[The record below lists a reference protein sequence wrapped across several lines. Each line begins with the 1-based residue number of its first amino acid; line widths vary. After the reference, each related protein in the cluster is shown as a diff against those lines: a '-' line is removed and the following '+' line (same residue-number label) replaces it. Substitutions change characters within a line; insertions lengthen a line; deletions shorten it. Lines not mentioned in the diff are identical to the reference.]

1 MVHLLLEDY
10 ASKRNK
16 ILKDP
21 KFLELYGKY
30 TQGIFGG
37 AHRLPKETFIDNI
50 AKAFDPTY
58 NVTVNPQTNALN
70 GDSRYLD
77 FIFTN
82 LYSGNIT
89 PDQANVA
96 HEALNAYRLQT
107 SRNNPQIS
115 KDLQSYKVF
124 FPDEAIK
131 DRQGETLPGLI
142 KAMEEYTRVY
152 DFNATVHTNLQKTLA
167 AFQDNNI
174 DEVYANSMYK
184 FFRIDA
190 VDAAKIMMGNRD
202 PDMDPEFFTSGRSER
217 CSGYWCL
224 PRMPSYFPCWVAVDV
239 YGFMDY
245 AFAPKPGANYSG
257 PEIKNRF
264 NHNDSVCKMSPASY
278 EAVLDFFQNYGA
290 QDPRVINSFKT
301 SFLRI
306 GSGNALRN
314 YGSPKPGGYHYDDY
328 IKFLVR
334 LPNLDVIYRL
344 TNERFSSNISFATR
358 ICGISPTGITETTG
372 YQDKVGLGL
381 KDLHDYYP
389 GKKVIS
395 FAPLFK
401 SIENMHGTSLTD
413 TDFSY
418 NKYVARFI
426 PSLIDD
432 FKQSFVQDTDLLAD
446 GARGYEVLNDFIV
459 KKLPTI
465 HHYRE
470 EFAKKIATQ
479 ITKLLEQ
486 ERLYFDA
493 TTDVKKLDAVAK
505 SIKTLSQSAQY
516 RPYFDEYTQLVETLK
531 DSFAYYMSMGGAFNW
546 TDEEGTIAAS
556 PNVLDSFAEYIENS
570 TIENKQ
576 KLFDAYAQSMYNKLT
591 GYNAQEITAAAFTK
605 LFDIAAKMNL
615 PRETSIKK
623 IISTLEKGI
632 ARKSSSAIT
641 NIARQVLNDEEIKTY
656 INQNKKYINKIAPHF
671 AQLLAIID
679 PKSDFG
685 KMYPKIA
692 KFRLSQRYTN
702 REQRIKFYNDLKALS
717 TDGYINNRPEFT
729 LGNNNA
735 PVIRTLGESYM
746 VPATVENIQK
756 VISLR
761 GNGYSAKDFQ
771 QMLPNLAMLINAGF
785 KPRHL
790 FFNFQDSLNNVQA
803 KIRSKRFDLP
813 GMTILV
819 GDFNGKT
826 IATNEEGII
835 YFLDNAG
842 ALVLTRSFGE
852 FQEMQQQALFD
863 HHKPKPK
870 QGFYGLFERV
880 NSFAIK

>member
-10 ASKRNK
+10 VSKRNK
-16 ILKDP
+16 IIKDP
-21 KFLELYGKY
+21 KFLQLYGKY

-37 AHRLPKETFIDNI
+37 AHKLSKETFIDSI

-58 NVTVNPQTNALN
+58 NVTVNAQTNALN

-77 FIFTN
+77 FIFSN

-89 PDQANVA
+89 PDQSNVA
-96 HEALNAYRLQT
+96 HEALNAYRIQT
-107 SRNNPQIS
+107 ARNNPQIS

-124 FPDEAIK
+124 FSDETVK
-131 DRQGETLPGLI
+131 DREGEPLPGII
-142 KAMEEYTRVY
+142 KAMEEFTRVY
-152 DFNATVHTNLQKTLA
+152 DFNAVVHSNLQKTLA

-190 VDAAKIMMGNRD
+190 ADAAKIMMGNRD
-202 PDMDPEFFTSGRSER
+202 PDMDPDFFTSGRSER

-224 PRMPSYFPCWVAVDV
+224 PRMPHYFPCWVAVDV

-245 AFAPKPGANYSG
+245 AIVPKPGSQYSG
-257 PEIKNRF
+257 SEIKNRY
-264 NHNDSVCKMSPASY
+264 NHGDSVCKMSPASY
-278 EAVLDFFQNYGA
+278 DAVLDFFQNYGA
-290 QDPRVINSFKT
+290 QDPRVIDSFKT
-301 SFLRI
+301 SF
-306 GSGNALRN
+306 GSINQGSALRN
-314 YGSPKPGGYHYDDY
+314 YGSAKPGGYYFDDY

-334 LPNLDVIYRL
+334 LPNLDVVHRL
-344 TNERFSSNISFATR
+344 TDERFASNLTFATR
-358 ICGISPTGITETTG
+358 LCGITTENMVDNAV

-381 KDLHDYYP
+381 SDLHEYYP
-389 GKKVIS
+389 GKKVHS

-401 SIENMHGTSLTD
+401 SIEHMHGTSLAD
-413 TDFSY
+413 TDFSF
-418 NKYVARFI
+418 NKYVSRFI
-426 PSLIDD
+426 PSLIED
-432 FKQSFVQDTDLLAD
+432 FKQSFPQDTDLLAEN
-446 GARGYEVLNDFIV
+446 AKGYSLLSSFIT

-465 HHYRE
+465 HFYRE
-470 EFAKKIATQ
+470 ELAKKIATQ
-479 ITKLLEQ
+479 IINLLEQ

-493 TTDVKKLDAVAK
+493 TTDVKTLEAVAK
-505 SIKTLSQSAQY
+505 NIQTLSQAAQL
-516 RPYFDEYTQLVETLK
+516 RHYFDEYAQLIETLK

-546 TDEEGTIAAS
+546 TDEQGIIAIS
-556 PNVLDSFAEYIENS
+556 PAALDSFAEYIENS

-576 KLFDAYAQSMYNKLT
+576 KLFDTYAQSIFKKLT
-591 GYNAQEITAAAFTK
+591 SGYAQNLTSATFLK

-623 IISTLEKGI
+623 IINILEKSI
-632 ARKSSSAIT
+632 ARRPSSEVT

-692 KFRLSQRYTN
+692 KFKLSQRYTG
-702 REQRIKFYNDLKALS
+702 REQRIQYFNDLKAS
-717 TDGYINNRPEFT
+717 SNDEYIANRPEFT
-729 LGNNNA
+729 LGNNA
-735 PVIRTLGESYM
+735 PVIRTFDASYM
-746 VPATVENIQK
+746 VPASVENIQK

-761 GNGYSAKDFQ
+761 GHGYSASDFQ

-790 FFNFQDSLNNVQA
+790 FFNFQESIPLVQR
-803 KIRSKRFDLP
+803 KMRDKRFDLA
-813 GMTILV
+813 GSTMIV

-826 IATNEEGII
+826 IAINQTGGI
-835 YFLDNAG
+835 YFLDDANA
-842 ALVLTRSFGE
+842 TKYTQSFEE
-852 FQEMQQQALFD
+852 FQEFQQQALFD
-863 HHKPKPK
+863 HYKPKPK
-870 QGFYGLFERV
+870 HGFYGLLERV
-880 NSFAIK
+880 NCFAAK